1 MFFLLCTYLAFSQT
15 ISGYVFDAESNE
27 PLESVAVYFDNTTVG
42 TTTDSEGYFTLD
54 YTDAIRSTL
63 VCSYLGYESHY
74 DNEYRSN
81 TEVQIM
87 LNVNVDELDVVVIG
101 YDDGL
106 TRQQKLK
113 LFRREFLGQSKFA
126 RSCKIMNEDDLIL
139 RYDKT
144 GQSLSASS
152 PTPVLI
158 WNKDLNYQIAYDI
171 LDFQVDFKYVDL
183 SDNYFLTNSVIYL
196 GTSFFRDL
204 NKTQKRRVVK
214 RRTKVYKGSVQHFMR
229 AVFNSTLSDENFDI
243 YANSFQVN
251 PWDYILVSDT
261 KNPNYKKVQLN
272 NRISILYNKE
282 RQSDLRLKTDALYID
297 SYGNYLPIQGVL
309 FSGAMG
315 DQRIGD
321 ILPSDY
327 KPKN

>member
-81 TEVQIM
+81 TEVQIT

-139 RYDKT
+139 RYDKK

-204 NKTQKRRVVK
+204 NKTQKRRVLK

-297 SYGNYLPIQGVL
+297 SYL
-309 FSGAMG
+309 FKECSSLALWA
-315 DQRIGD
+315 I
-321 ILPSDY
+321 SA
-327 KPKN
+327 

>member
-1 MFFLLCTYLAFSQT
+1 MCFLLCTYLAFSQT

-81 TEVQIM
+81 TEVQIT

-106 TRQQKLK
+106 TRHQKLK

-139 RYDKT
+139 RYDKK

-204 NKTQKRRVVK
+204 NKTQKRRVLK